1 MKVALKNLR
10 TFHSD
15 HQKNFN
21 KSSVMIE
28 QRQLHMLFLS
38 PGKEDESS
46 TQELKNISFRSQKKL
61 QQLHGKDSKNSSIN
75 YVRDWLHDDI
85 QTQEV

>member
-1 MKVALKNLR
+1 
-10 TFHSD
+10 
-15 HQKNFN
+15 
-21 KSSVMIE
+21 MIE
-28 QRQLHMLFLS
+28 QSQPHMLLPS
-38 PGKEDESS
+38 LGQEDESIA
-46 TQELKNISFRSQKKL
+46 QEFKNISFRSQKKL